1 MRLGYL
7 ARRRFDVER
16 PVRFGD
22 AVLLGDPVIG
32 ASTSAACVSQSAQ
45 DTSRACAASGSQSV
59 VRQDSASGFYEELN
73 APSSRLSADAANLQ
87 TALLAPPRTSRIADV
102 IVCTVMAVLL
112 AAALVHWWSS

>member
-1 MRLGYL
+1 MSADQLRQSGDRAMRLVQRPHVG
-7 ARRRFDVER
+7 ARWT
-16 PVRFGD
+16 PQH
-22 AVLLGDPVIG
+22 I
-32 ASTSAACVSQSAQ
+32 
-45 DTSRACAASGSQSV
+45 